1 MMSPALFR
9 TASLISVSMNPGATA
24 FTVMFR
30 DPNSTAKARV
40 KALIAPL
47 LAA

>member
-1 MMSPALFR
+1 M
-9 TASLISVSMNPGATA
+9 TPGATA
-24 FTVMFR
+24 LTVMPR
-30 DPNSTAKARV
+30 GATSTASARV